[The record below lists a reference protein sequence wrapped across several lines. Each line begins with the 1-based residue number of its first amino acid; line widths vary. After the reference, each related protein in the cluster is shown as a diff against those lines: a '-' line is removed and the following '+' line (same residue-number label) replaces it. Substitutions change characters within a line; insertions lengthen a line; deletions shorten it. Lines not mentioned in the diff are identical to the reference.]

1 MDKLAQIR
9 ANQDIYLSIYQNTME
24 IKYSKKSIVLP
35 NGTKRNYYYKTENKN
50 KVRISADVY
59 KAFMKK
65 KKGGSNIING
75 PNGKIDCIYPLEK
88 VNTTPCEND
97 VNVSCNIQKNN
108 VFNRTAHISS
118 SFGDTYYN
126 LCRKA
131 VGYDTDSKIRDVN
144 SQEGELPA
152 KTEEAS
158 NPNDAKWCNSAHQ
171 YYGNDTEIQKNRKLL
186 EDRILDANNNYKQK
200 IEEFKANALEEYNL
214 EIEELTLEIESLTAG
229 IQYYDNNC
237 LKNGVPKYGG
247 NKKKTPSKK
256 TPAKKK

>member
-1 MDKLAQIR
+1 
-9 ANQDIYLSIYQNTME
+9 ME

-75 PNGKIDCIYPLEK
+75 PNGEIDCIYPLEK
-88 VNTTPCEND
+88 VNTTECVIDED
-97 VNVSCNIQKNN
+97 VSCNIQKNN
-108 VFNRTAHISS
+108 VFNRHAHISPYY
-118 SFGDTYYN
+118 GDRYYKQ
-126 LCRKA
+126 CRKA

-171 YYGNDTEIQKNRKLL
+171 YYGNDTEKQKNRKLL
-186 EDRILDANNNYKQK
+186 EDRMLDANNNYKQE
-200 IEEFKANALEEYNL
+200 IEEFKAKALEKYNQEIKEFNATALEKHNL
-214 EIEELTLEIESLTAG
+214 EIEELTLENDGLTEG
-229 IQYYDNNC
+229 MQYYENNC